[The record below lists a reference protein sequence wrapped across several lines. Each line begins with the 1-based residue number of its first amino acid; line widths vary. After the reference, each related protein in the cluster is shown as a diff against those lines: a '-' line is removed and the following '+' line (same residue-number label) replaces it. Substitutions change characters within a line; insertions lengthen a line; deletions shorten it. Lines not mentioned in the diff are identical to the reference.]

1 MLSLPLAAGV
11 YVAAPM
17 LARLLL
23 QQASNAIYLRLLS
36 LDIVVF
42 AGLLPILNAAF
53 LGLQRFKQQAIIFT
67 VSNAVRQALIVALI
81 IWLRNFLGLLIA
93 WVSSD
98 LIVSLV
104 SLLYVSR
111 ILGRPK
117 ISFPLRRLVNFSWPL
132 WLGDGLSFASQWFDR
147 AILLVFVPLAAV
159 GIYNVTLTA
168 FSAVAGISG
177 VAAGTLFPAFSSMQH
192 PERRRELVPALKRS
206 TRYLCFV
213 MVPLAFGLLATAKP
227 ALTLFV
233 GPAYVGGAEPLMILS
248 ATYALTVVGI
258 SLSPMLLA
266 LGETRLASLAT
277 LGALIISLLSAAVL
291 TPWYGMMGAATA
303 RATSMVAGL
312 ALLMIFLGKR
322 IRLEL
327 DLDATLKS
335 TIASIVMAI
344 VVMGVEAGFYSRY
357 FLPAY
362 MLIGGVVYL
371 AMLRFLKAIKQ
382 EDIQLVRDSMGP
394 RLTFASNIISIVLL
408 PPTE

>member
-1 MLSLPLAAGV
+1 MC
-11 YVAAPM
+11 
-17 LARLLL
+17 
-23 QQASNAIYLRLLS
+23 
-36 LDIVVF
+36 
-42 AGLLPILNAAF
+42 
-53 LGLQRFKQQAIIFT
+53 
-67 VSNAVRQALIVALI
+67 
-81 IWLRNFLGLLIA
+81 
-93 WVSSD
+93 
-98 LIVSLV
+98 
-104 SLLYVSR
+104 R